1 MTRHQPPSPR
11 ENQVKTGGGI
21 GESTGDGDVVMD
33 ARGRDESE
41 EEEEEEEDEEG
52 VEEDMALRKRRR
64 LVCIQTFRV
73 YVLI

>member
-1 MTRHQPPSPR
+1 
-11 ENQVKTGGGI
+11 
-21 GESTGDGDVVMD
+21 MD

-64 LVCIQTFRV
+64 LVSMQTIRQYSQTCRNCHPVKKFK
-73 YVLI
+73 